1 MPFLLFPV
9 PLAVFR
15 LFWRLF
21 WRLFFLAILRLFLD
35 SIYAVY
41 LLLSLVA
48 VSLYPAYSHIK
59 PSLHEFE
66 L

>member
-21 WRLFFLAILRLFLD
+21 FLAIFRLFLD